1 AQEKWEGEALARQ
14 AEIEEKAMALYE
26 ESPDKAAEFLT
37 GYCLDNAEKVIDAWW
52 KLGDDLLVKHHQG
65 YLYTED
71 RKQIQVGYPEKWL
84 RLFVE
89 HDKMEPLPESK

>member
-1 AQEKWEGEALARQ
+1 MEPAFTEDTLSASLSG
-14 AEIEEKAMALYE
+14 
-26 ESPDKAAEFLT
+26 S
-37 GYCLDNAEKVIDAWW
+37 W

-89 HDKMEPLPESK
+89 HDRMEPLPKRK